1 MAAFDADWK
10 PQGGR
15 SVGIVLVGAPVALG
29 LATLISLLTVGR
41 TRLLLAVLRGAAPT
55 ARRVVP
61 RLGGR
66 RGCRPSRSPPM
77 PPGATSSAS
86 PSRNASSQSRSARSP
101 GAPH

>member
-1 MAAFDADWK
+1 MAAFDAGWK

-15 SVGIVLVGAPVALG
+15 SVGIVLVGGPVALG

-61 RLGGR
+61 RLEGR

-77 PPGATSSAS
+77 P
-86 PSRNASSQSRSARSP
+86 
-101 GAPH
+101 